1 MFYEFQHIRIVVHEF
16 ITLWRTSPQP
26 EYSELLT
33 FFWRKKKF
41 CYSSGFLSAP

>member
-1 MFYEFQHIRIVVHEF
+1 MFYEFQHIPIVFHEF

-33 FFWRKKKF
+33 FFEEERSF
-41 CYSSGFLSAP
+41 VTVVFLSAP